1 MINPSQK
8 ASCVDWNRGKKHP
21 EFASQ
26 DRESSV
32 STAVLAVS
40 FLRKLAAMPNL
51 QLDLGSC
58 QGLKI
63 MFKFLLDTFLKDSN
77 LSS

>member
-1 MINPSQK
+1 MWTE
-8 ASCVDWNRGKKHP
+8 VEKKKNP
-21 EFASQ
+21 EFASPG
-26 DRESSV
+26 RESSV

-51 QLDLGSC
+51 QLDLGSW
-58 QGLKI
+58 QGLNV
-63 MFKFLLDTFLKDSN
+63 MFKFPLDVFLKDSN